1 MTNYNLNP
9 SIIVLT
15 YQPINPST
23 HQPINSYTQKI
34 LFMANQINKNVFT
47 WSIIVAL
54 GGFLFG
60 FDTAVISGVEQHIQE
75 LFHLSSF
82 LHGFTISSALIGTVI
97 GALISGRPADRYGR
111 KPILFI
117 IASLYVLTAIGSALA
132 NDVGTFILF
141 RFLGGIGVGASSVV
155 APMYIAEI
163 SPAKIRGRMTA
174 MFQFN
179 VISGILIAYVS
190 NYLLREAGSEPWRW
204 MLGVAGIPAFLFLVL
219 LFLIPESPRFLIKIG
234 KIASAKTILEKIE
247 VVSVDQEIEEIKLSM
262 SQTSVK
268 KQTLFSRQYIKP
280 ISVAFLVAM
289 FNQFSGI
296 NAILY
301 YAPRIFELSGLTNA
315 DSMFQSILIGVTNGI
330 FTILGLSL
338 IDRVGRKKLLIV
350 GSIGMSVCLGLV
362 ARTFY
367 SQDFSGYG
375 LLIYLLIYIMF
386 FAFSTGAVI
395 WVLIAEVFPNNVRG
409 KGQSFGSFTHWFF
422 AALITF
428 LFPVIEKLSQ
438 FGVGHAFMFFSV
450 MMIVQVFVVWKYFPE
465 TKGRTLEELG
475 DNL

>member
-1 MTNYNLNP
+1 MKKD
-9 SIIVLT
+9 
-15 YQPINPST
+15 T
-23 HQPINSYTQKI
+23 H
-34 LFMANQINKNVFT
+34 NKVFT

-60 FDTAVISGVEQHIQE
+60 FDTAVISGVEKHIQV
-75 LFHLSSF
+75 LFQLSPF
-82 LHGFTISSALIGTVI
+82 WHGFTISSALIGTVI
-97 GALISGRPADRYGR
+97 GALISGKPADKYGR

-117 IASLYVLTAIGSALA
+117 IAALYILTAVGSALA
-132 NDVGTFILF
+132 NNVSVFIIF

-179 VISGILIAYVS
+179 VIFGIMIAYVS
-190 NYLLREAGSEPWRW
+190 NYLLRDAGAEPWRW
-204 MLGVAGIPAFLFLVL
+204 MLGVAGIPAFLFFAL
-219 LFLIPESPRFLIKIG
+219 LFLVPESPRFLIKIG
-234 KIASAKTILEKIE
+234 QIAKARAVFEKIE
-247 VVSVDQEIEEIKLSM
+247 VTSIDEEIEEIKLSM
-262 SQTSVK
+262 SQSLK
-268 KQTLFSRQYIKP
+268 KNQNLFSHVYFKP
-280 ISVAFLVAM
+280 ISIAILVAM

-301 YAPRIFELSGLTNA
+301 YAPRIFELSGLTNS

-330 FTILGLSL
+330 FTILGLVL
-338 IDRVGRKKLLIV
+338 IDKVGRKKLLIT
-350 GSIGMSVCLGLV
+350 GSIGMSICLGLI
-362 ARTFY
+362 AKTFY

-375 LLIYLLIYIMF
+375 ILIFLLIYIMF

-395 WVLIAEVFPNNVRG
+395 WVLIAEIFPNSIRG
-409 KGQSFGSFTHWFF
+409 KGQSLGSFTHWFF

-428 LFPVIEKLSQ
+428 LFPIVEKSSL
-438 FGVGHAFMFFSV
+438 FGVGHAFMFFSI
-450 MMIVQVFVVWKYFPE
+450 MMIIQVIVVWKYFPE

-475 DNL
+475 KNL

>member
-1 MTNYNLNP
+1 M
-9 SIIVLT
+9 
-15 YQPINPST
+15 
-23 HQPINSYTQKI
+23 KI
-34 LFMANQINKNVFT
+34 MANKNVFT

-60 FDTAVISGVEQHIQE
+60 FDTAVISGVEQRIQE
-75 LFHLSSF
+75 LFQLSSF
-82 LHGFTISSALIGTVI
+82 MHGFTISSALIGTVT
-97 GALISGRPADRYGR
+97 GALVAGRPADRFGR
-111 KPILFI
+111 KPVLFV
-117 IASLYVLTAIGSALA
+117 IASLYVLTAVGSALA
-132 NDVGTFILF
+132 GNVWSFIIF

-174 MFQFN
+174 LFQFN

-190 NYLLREAGSEPWRW
+190 NYLLRNAGDEPWRW
-204 MLGVAGIPAFLFLVL
+204 MLGVAGIPSAVYLMALLV
-219 LFLIPESPRFLIKIG
+219 IPESPRYLIKAG
-234 KIASAKTILEKIE
+234 KTAIAKAILQRIE
-247 VVSVDQEIEEIKLSM
+247 VSSIDEEIEDIKRSLDQSGER
-262 SQTSVK
+262 
-268 KQTLFSRQYIKP
+268 KQTLFSSLYFKP
-280 ISVAFLVAM
+280 ISIAFLVAM

-301 YAPRIFELSGLTNA
+301 YAPRIFEISGLTNT
-315 DSMFQSILIGVTNGI
+315 DSLFQSIMIGITNGI
-330 FTILGLSL
+330 FTIVGMIL
-338 IDRVGRKKLLIV
+338 IDRAGRKTLLMV
-350 GSIGMSVCLGLV
+350 GSAGMSVCLALV

-367 SQDFSGYG
+367 IQDFSGYT
-375 LLIYLLIYIMF
+375 LLVCLLTYMMF

-395 WVLIAEVFPNNVRG
+395 WVLIAEIFPNRVRG

-428 LFPVIEKLSQ
+428 LFPVIEKISQ

-450 MMIVQVFVVWKYFPE
+450 MMIVQVIVVWKYFPE

-475 DNL
+475 ENL

>member
-1 MTNYNLNP
+1 MKSKTN
-9 SIIVLT
+9 SKVL
-15 YQPINPST
+15 I
-23 HQPINSYTQKI
+23 
-34 LFMANQINKNVFT
+34 

-60 FDTAVISGVEQHIQE
+60 FDTAVISGVEKHIQE
-75 LFHLSSF
+75 LFQLSSF
-82 LHGFTISSALIGTVI
+82 KHGFTISSALIGTI
-97 GALISGRPADRYGR
+97 AGAFISGRPADRYGR

-117 IASLYVLTAIGSALA
+117 IAALYVITAIGSALA
-132 NDVGTFILF
+132 TNVSSFILF
-141 RFLGGIGVGASSVV
+141 RFLGGIGIGASSVV

-179 VISGILIAYVS
+179 VISGILMAFIS
-190 NYLLREAGSEPWRW
+190 NFLLRDTGAEPWRW
-204 MLGVAGIPAFLFLVL
+204 MLGVAGIPAFIFLIL
-219 LFLIPESPRFLIKIG
+219 LIIIPESPRFLIKIG
-234 KIASAKTILEKIE
+234 AVAKAKKILEKIE
-247 VVSVDQEIEEIKLSM
+247 VLSIDEEIEEIKLSVM
-262 SQTSVK
+262 QSSNER
-268 KQTLFSRQYIKP
+268 QTLFSAIYFKP
-280 ISVAFLVAM
+280 ISIAFLVAM

-301 YAPRIFELSGLTNA
+301 YAPRIFELSGLTNS
-315 DSMFQSILIGVTNGI
+315 DSLLQSILIGVTNGI
-330 FTILGLSL
+330 FTILGITL
-338 IDRVGRKKLLIV
+338 IDRVGRKKLLIT

-367 SQDFSGYG
+367 SQDFAGYG

-395 WVLIAEVFPNNVRG
+395 WVLIAEIFPNRIRG

-428 LFPVIEKLSQ
+428 LFPVTEKISQ
-438 FGVGHAFMFFSV
+438 NGVGYAFMFFSI
-450 MMIVQVFVVWKYFPE
+450 MMIIQVFVVWKYFPE
-465 TKGRTLEELG
+465 TKGRTLEDLG
-475 DNL
+475 ANLS

>member
-1 MTNYNLNP
+1 
-9 SIIVLT
+9 
-15 YQPINPST
+15 
-23 HQPINSYTQKI
+23 
-34 LFMANQINKNVFT
+34 MANQINKNVFT

-60 FDTAVISGVEQHIQE
+60 FDTAVISGVEQHIQQ
-75 LFHLSSF
+75 LFQLSSF

-97 GALISGRPADRYGR
+97 GALVSGRPADRYGR

-117 IASLYVLTAIGSALA
+117 IAALYVITAIGSALA
-132 NDVGTFILF
+132 GNVTSFIIF

-190 NYLLREAGSEPWRW
+190 NYLLREVGAEPWRW
-204 MLGVAGIPAFLFLVL
+204 MLGVAGIPASLFLVL
-219 LFLIPESPRFLIKIG
+219 LFIIPESPRFLIKIG
-234 KIASAKTILEKIE
+234 KADKARTILEKIE
-247 VVSVDQEIEEIKLSM
+247 IISVDDEIEDIKSSM
-262 SQTSVK
+262 SQAAVK
-268 KQTLFSRQYIKP
+268 KQTLFSKLYIKP

-301 YAPRIFELSGLTNA
+301 YAPRIFELSGLTNS

-330 FTILGLSL
+330 FTILGLIL
-338 IDRVGRKKLLIV
+338 IDRAGRKKLLII
-350 GSIGMSVCLGLV
+350 GSLGMSVCLGLV
-362 ARTFY
+362 AKTFY
-367 SQDFSGYG
+367 TQNFSGYG

-395 WVLIAEVFPNNVRG
+395 WVLIAEVFPNSIRG
-409 KGQSFGSFTHWFF
+409 KGQSLGSFTHWFF

-450 MMIVQVFVVWKYFPE
+450 MMIIQVIVVWKYFPE

-475 DNL
+475 ENLSNR